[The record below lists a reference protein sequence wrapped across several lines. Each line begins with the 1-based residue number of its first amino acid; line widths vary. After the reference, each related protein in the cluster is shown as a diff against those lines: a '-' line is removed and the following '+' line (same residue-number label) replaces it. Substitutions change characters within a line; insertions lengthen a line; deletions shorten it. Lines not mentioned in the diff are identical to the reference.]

1 MSLHKS
7 LITKGALAKHRNVLT
22 RTERLKALEEE
33 DRLKDDASVFGLP
46 KVASRKLKKRGKT
59 KGPAAAEKTEA
70 EAEAAAEATPGE
82 GEKAGKKT

>member
-70 EAEAAAEATPGE
+70 EAAAEATPGE
-82 GEKAGKKT
+82 GEKAGKKKA